1 MPNNCLITNKINRS
15 LNILILLK
23 TKFNASKIRS
33 KQTYKKRC
41 IYEMWPIRY
50 IKIYI
55 EDINIH
61 KQTYKMRP
69 VILP

>member
-1 MPNNCLITNKINRS
+1 MPNNCLITNQINGS

-23 TKFNASKIRS
+23 TKFNASKKRS
-33 KQTYKKRC
+33 KQTYKKRY
-41 IYEMWPIRY
+41 IYEMTPIRY

-61 KQTYKMRP
+61 KETYKMRP